1 MTEHPTE
8 RRLTV
13 REAAEVL
20 GTSVD
25 AVRMRARRGTLQSE
39 KDSTGRVYV
48 YLNGDSSKTK
58 HRLDG
63 EPTALISAK
72 DETIAVLREQLE
84 AERAAHAEARRIIAG
99 LVSRVPELS
108 APASADPTPAETDE
122 SPGPTRT
129 PNDAHGGPQAAA
141 QRRSWWSRVFGG

>member
-8 RRLTV
+8 RQLTV
-13 REAAEVL
+13 GEAAGVL
-20 GTSVD
+20 GISVD
-25 AVRMRARRGTLQSE
+25 AVRMRVRRGTLQSE

-48 YLNGDSSKTK
+48 YLNDDSSKTK
-58 HRLDG
+58 HRLDS

-84 AERAAHAEARRIIAG
+84 AERDAHAEARRIIAG

-108 APASADPTPAETDE
+108 APASADPTAAETDE

>member
-13 REAAEVL
+13 REAAGVL

-25 AVRMRARRGTLQSE
+25 AVRMRARRGTLRSE

-48 YLNGDSSKTK
+48 YLNNDSSKTK

-99 LVSRVPELS
+99 LIQRVPEIRP
-108 APASADPTPAETDE
+108 AASADPPPAESPE

-129 PNDAHGGPQAAA
+129 PTDANGGPHTGAH
-141 QRRSWWSRVFGG
+141 RPWWRRVFGG

>member
-13 REAAEVL
+13 REAAGVL
-20 GTSVD
+20 GISVD

-39 KDSTGRVYV
+39 KDPTGRVYV
-48 YLNGDSSKTK
+48 YLNDDSSKTK

-108 APASADPTPAETDE
+108 APASADPTAAETGE